1 MADKKSLAL
10 RAKIIGVLL
19 RDARLAAG
27 KTPKD
32 CGAVLGISA
41 SAYASYE
48 LGKKALSLPELEL
61 LAYYLDIPL
70 SHFWGD
76 EVLSEAPERA
86 ADINAEEL
94 ISLRHRIIGAQIR
107 QARTANGIAIK
118 ELAAAVGIPASRVKA
133 YEFGEHP
140 VPVPQLETLA
150 WVLGM
155 KIDNFFERQGPVGE
169 WDSAR
174 RAFEKFKELSPE
186 MQEFVMNPL
195 NAAYLNVAMRLADMP
210 ADKLKNMAELLLD
223 ITF

>member
-27 KTPKD
+27 KAPKD
-32 CGAVLGISA
+32 CGALLGISA
-41 SAYASYE
+41 SAYAAFE
-48 LGKKALSLPELEL
+48 LGKKSLSLPELEL

-76 EVLSEAPERA
+76 EIISDQPERESA
-86 ADINAEEL
+86 LNSEEL
-94 ISLRHRIIGAQIR
+94 IRLRHRIIGAQIR
-107 QARTANGIAIK
+107 QVRLDNGIAQK
-118 ELAAAVGIPASRVKA
+118 ELAAAVGIPPSRIKA
-133 YEFGEHP
+133 YEFGQQPIP
-140 VPVPQLETLA
+140 VPELKPLA

-169 WDSAR
+169 WDASR
-174 RAFEKFKELSPE
+174 RAFDKFKEMPQE
-186 MQEFVMNPL
+186 VQEFVSNPL
-195 NAAYLNVAMRLADMP
+195 NAAYVKVAMRLAVMP
-210 ADKLKNMAELLLD
+210 ADQLKTIAESLLD

>member
-27 KTPKD
+27 KSPKD
-32 CGAVLGISA
+32 CGQVLGISA
-41 SAYASYE
+41 SAYAAYE
-48 LGKKALSLPELEL
+48 LGKKPLSLPELEL

-76 EVLSEAPERA
+76 EIISEAPERA
-86 ADINAEEL
+86 SDVNSDEL
-94 ISLRHRIIGAQIR
+94 IKIRHRIIGAQIR
-107 QARTANGIAIK
+107 QSRMNNSIAQK
-118 ELAAAVGIPASRVKA
+118 ELAAAVGIPPSRIKA
-133 YEFGEHP
+133 YEFGEQPIP
-140 VPVPQLETLA
+140 VPELETLA

-169 WDSAR
+169 WDASR
-174 RAFEKFKELSPE
+174 RAFDKFKEMPADV
-186 MQEFVMNPL
+186 QEFVANPL
-195 NAAYLNVAMRLADMP
+195 NAVYVKVAMRLSAMP
-210 ADKLKNMAELLLD
+210 ADQLKTIAESLLD

>member
-32 CGAVLGISA
+32 CGDLLGSSG
-41 SAYASYE
+41 SAYSAYE

-76 EVLSEAPERA
+76 EVMSDAPDRVSGMNS
-86 ADINAEEL
+86 DEL
-94 ISLRHRIIGAQIR
+94 MRLRHRIIGLQIR
-107 QARTANGIAIK
+107 QARVANGISPK
-118 ELAAAVGIPASRVKA
+118 ELAAAVGAPASRIKS
-133 YEFGEHP
+133 YEFGQYPIP
-140 VPVPQLETLA
+140 VPELETLA

-155 KIDNFFERQGPVGE
+155 KIDHFFERQGPVGE
-169 WDSAR
+169 WDASR
-174 RAFEKFKELSPE
+174 RAYEQFKDLPAEV
-186 MQEFVMNPL
+186 QEFVMNPL
-195 NAAYLNVAMRLADMP
+195 HDSYLRIAIRLADMP
-210 ADKLKNMAELLLD
+210 AGQLKDLAAALLD
-223 ITF
+223 ITL